1 LQDLIAPVKE
11 EAYMEEIRSTI
22 LAVDDHPANL
32 NLLFDLLTDAG
43 FDLLVAQ
50 SGESALSRAE
60 KTRPDIILLDVM
72 MPGLD
77 GFETCRLLKANPLT
91 QKIPVIFMTA
101 LSDTVDKVTGFEL
114 GAVDY
119 ITKPIQAEEVL
130 ARIRTHLTIQ
140 RLQNDISEKNKELEK
155 FLAQEKEL
163 NQLKTHFLSMASHEF
178 RTPLTV
184 IQLSS
189 NLLKRYGGR
198 MSDEKRAEECAVI
211 EKAIGRMSALLND
224 VLMIAKGESGKV
236 ELQREHCNIRELC
249 QQVVETYT
257 LLSDGTHIVTIEF
270 IGVFVPIAVDPKLLH
285 HVFSNL
291 LSNAIKYS
299 PKGGA
304 IVVHVEQTSECVV
317 WQISDQ
323 GMGIPVDELP
333 HLFEVFHRAKNATS
347 IQGTGLGLSIVKQF
361 VELHGGTITV
371 SSVENQG
378 TTFIVTLPVYQ

>member
-1 LQDLIAPVKE
+1 
-11 EAYMEEIRSTI
+11 MGEIRSTI

-32 NLLFDLLTDAG
+32 NLLFDLLGDAG

-50 SGESALSRAE
+50 SGESALARAE
-60 KTRPDIILLDVM
+60 KTTPDIILLDIM
-72 MPGLD
+72 MPGMD
-77 GFETCRLLKANPLT
+77 GFETCQKLKANPRT

-101 LSDTVDKVTGFEL
+101 LSDTVDKVKGFEL

-130 ARIRTHLTIQ
+130 ARVRTHLTIQ
-140 RLQNDISEKNKELEK
+140 RLQNDITQKNKELEK

-178 RTPLTV
+178 RTPLTT

-189 NLLKRYGGR
+189 NLLKRYGGK
-198 MSDEKRAEECAVI
+198 MGDEKRAEECAVI
-211 EKAIGRMSALLND
+211 ERAVMRMTTLLND
-224 VLMIAKGESGKV
+224 VLMIAKGEAGKV
-236 ELQREHCNIRELC
+236 ELNRERVNILELC
-249 QQVVETYT
+249 QQVVDTYK
-257 LLSDGTHIVTIEF
+257 LLSDGTHTVTITF
-270 IGVFVPIAVDPKLLH
+270 SGDFVPILVDPKLLH

-299 PKGGA
+299 PKGGTIA
-304 IVVHVEQTSECVV
+304 VQVKQTPERVL
-317 WQISDQ
+317 WQVTDQ
-323 GMGIPVDELP
+323 GMGIPADELP
-333 HLFEVFHRAKNATS
+333 HLFEVFHRAKNAAS

-371 SSVENQG
+371 NSVENQG
-378 TTFIVTLPVYQ
+378 TTFLITLPVIQES

>member
-1 LQDLIAPVKE
+1 
-11 EAYMEEIRSTI
+11 MEEIRSTI

-32 NLLFDLLTDAG
+32 NLLFDLLGDAG

-50 SGESALSRAE
+50 SGESALARAE
-60 KTRPDIILLDVM
+60 KTTPDIILLDIM
-72 MPGLD
+72 MPGMD
-77 GFETCRLLKANPLT
+77 GFETCQKLKANPRT

-101 LSDTVDKVTGFEL
+101 LSDTVDKVKGFEL

-130 ARIRTHLTIQ
+130 ARVRTHLTIQ
-140 RLQNDISEKNKELEK
+140 RLQNDITQKNKELEK

-178 RTPLTV
+178 RTPLTT

-189 NLLKRYGGR
+189 NLLKRYGGK
-198 MSDEKRAEECAVI
+198 MGDEKRAEECAVI
-211 EKAIGRMSALLND
+211 ERAVMRMTTLLND
-224 VLMIAKGESGKV
+224 VLMIAKGEAGKV
-236 ELQREHCNIRELC
+236 ELNRERVNILELC
-249 QQVVETYT
+249 QQVVDTYK
-257 LLSDGTHIVTIEF
+257 LLSDGTHTVTITF
-270 IGVFVPIAVDPKLLH
+270 SGDFVPILVDPKLLH

-299 PKGGA
+299 PKGGTIA
-304 IVVHVEQTSECVV
+304 VQVKQTPERVL
-317 WQISDQ
+317 WQVTDQ
-323 GMGIPVDELP
+323 GMGIPADELP
-333 HLFEVFHRAKNATS
+333 HLFEVFHRAKNAAS

-371 SSVENQG
+371 NSVENQG
-378 TTFIVTLPVYQ
+378 TTFLITLPVIQES